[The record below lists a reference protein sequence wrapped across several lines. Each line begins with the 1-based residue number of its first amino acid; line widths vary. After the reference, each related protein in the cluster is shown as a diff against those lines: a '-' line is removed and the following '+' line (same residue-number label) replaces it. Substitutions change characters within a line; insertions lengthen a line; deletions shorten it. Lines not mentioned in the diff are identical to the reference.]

1 MRLFL
6 LVGVGGLTALAACGG
21 GGEQVRIDCGTTD
34 VILSEEQSVEM
45 IGKSGGR
52 ATAADIC
59 AVANVI
65 DISGISGPTPFD
77 VTMPSGQTY
86 SVTLAPS
93 AN

>member
-1 MRLFL
+1 MRHVL
-6 LVGVGGLTALAACGG
+6 LLGVGCLTALSACGDAG
-21 GGEQVRIDCGTTD
+21 KQVRIDCGTTD

-45 IGKSGGR
+45 MSQSGGR
-52 ATAADIC
+52 ATATDIC
-59 AVANVI
+59 AVAKLI

-93 AN
+93 AP